1 MIFDCYRK
9 KTLNKTKKL
18 SYEKSMSL
26 RLINGYENLY
36 VGAAKNSTPLIPRQ
50 RGTMPYPTSG
60 GELFVCPPLAGQGE
74 DACLHRLEACAVE
87 GISPFPTNNK
97 DRNFQVKSITIK
109 KSNPLKGEITVPGD
123 KSISHRAIMLGS
135 IAEGDT
141 TIKGLLKGED
151 NMATLKAFRQMG
163 VRIDEHKNGVVA
175 IQGKGIHGLKE
186 PEDFI
191 DAGNSGTTMRLLTG
205 LLSGQGFFSVLT
217 GDKYLRKRPMKR
229 VVEPLSQMGARIFG
243 REGGNKA
250 PLAIV
255 GSKLK
260 GTTYNSPIPSAQVK
274 SAILLAGLY
283 ADGGTTVAEPTL
295 SRDHTERMLTYFG
308 AEVKRRGTTVSI
320 AGGQKLTGKKIT
332 VPGDISSAAFFM
344 VAALITKDS
353 ELLIKNVGINP
364 TRTGIIDILQAMG
377 GDLKIVHQREISGEP
392 VGDILVK
399 SSNLKGIEIKGEII
413 PRAIDELPVV
423 AVAAAYAEG
432 TTKIRDAKE
441 LRVKESD
448 RIGTMATHLK
458 ELGIQ
463 VTEFDDGMD
472 IVGGRPKPPPQGAI
486 FNSHGDHRVAMSMIV
501 AGLATERGITISNT
515 DCIDTSF
522 PGFMELLEGVKR
534 T

>member
-1 MIFDCYRK
+1 M
-9 KTLNKTKKL
+9 
-18 SYEKSMSL
+18 
-26 RLINGYENLY
+26 
-36 VGAAKNSTPLIPRQ
+36 
-50 RGTMPYPTSG
+50 
-60 GELFVCPPLAGQGE
+60 
-74 DACLHRLEACAVE
+74 
-87 GISPFPTNNK
+87 
-97 DRNFQVKSITIK
+97 KSITIK
-109 KSNPLKGEITVPGD
+109 KAQSLRGEITVPGD

-141 TIKGLLKGED
+141 TIRGLLKGED

-163 VRIDEHKNGVVA
+163 VRIDEHENGVVA
-175 IQGKGIHGLKE
+175 IQGKGLHGLKE

-217 GDKYLRKRPMKR
+217 GDQYLRKRPMKR
-229 VVEPLSQMGARIFG
+229 VVEPLSLMGARIFG
-243 REGGNKA
+243 RENGNKA

-260 GTTYNSPIPSAQVK
+260 GITYNSPVASAQVK
-274 SAILLAGLY
+274 SAVLLAGLS
-283 ADGGTTVAEPTL
+283 ADGVTTVTEPII
-295 SRDHTERMLTYFG
+295 SRDHTERMLAYFG
-308 AEVKRRGTTVSI
+308 AEVKRSGATVSI
-320 AGGQKLTGKKIT
+320 KGGQKLVGKEIE

-364 TRTGIIDILQAMG
+364 TRTGVVDILKAMG
-377 GDLKIVHQREISGEP
+377 GDLKIVNQREISGEP

-399 SSNLKGIEIKGEII
+399 SSKLKSVEIKGDII

-423 AVAAAYAEG
+423 AVAAAFADGITE
-432 TTKIRDAKE
+432 IRDAKE

-472 IVGGRPKPPPQGAI
+472 ILGGRPKPPPQGAI
-486 FNSHGDHRVAMSMIV
+486 FNSHGDHRVAMSMLV
-501 AGLATERGITISNT
+501 AGLATDKAVQVFDT

-522 PGFMELLEGVKR
+522 PGFMELLEGVKK